1 MKKALSILTILILLL
16 VAGCGASN
24 QSAESTAESAYRQI
38 SQDEAMEMMAR
49 DDGHVVVDVR
59 RQDEYDAG
67 HIPGAILIPNESIGC
82 DSPEALPDYD
92 QIILIYCRTGNRSK
106 QAAEKLAAMGYTNI
120 YEFGGINTWTGD
132 IVTNEEETTKVGV
145 FNFEKKSVLLN
156 SGYEMPILGLGT
168 YALDYDTCVNSVK
181 TLLRNGG
188 RLIDTAYM
196 YGNED
201 AVGEGV
207 RQAMAEYGIPRE
219 EIFVITK
226 IYPNQ
231 FHDPEAAIDMALE
244 KLNIDYIDMMLLHH
258 PGTDDVKAYKAME
271 KYVEQGKIRSLG
283 LSNWYVK
290 ELTSFLPQVTITPA
304 LVQNEI
310 HPYYQEQD
318 VVPFIQDKGIVV
330 QCWYPLGGRGYTAE
344 LLGDET
350 ICAIAEAHGVSAAQ
364 VILRWDLQRGI
375 VVIPGSGN
383 EQHIIENLDLF
394 GFELTPEEMEQ
405 IAALD
410 RSEKHDWY

>member
-16 VAGCGASN
+16 TAGCGASE
-24 QSAESTAESAYRQI
+24 QSTESAAESTYRQI

-67 HIPGAILIPNESIGC
+67 HIPGAILIPNESIGS
-82 DSPEALPDYD
+82 DPPEALPDYD

-106 QAAEKLAAMGYTNI
+106 QAAEKLVAMGYTNI

-181 TLLRNGG
+181 ALLRNGG

-258 PGTDDVKAYKAME
+258 PGTDDVKA
-271 KYVEQGKIRSLG
+271 
-283 LSNWYVK
+283 
-290 ELTSFLPQVTITPA
+290 
-304 LVQNEI
+304 
-310 HPYYQEQD
+310 
-318 VVPFIQDKGIVV
+318 
-330 QCWYPLGGRGYTAE
+330 
-344 LLGDET
+344 
-350 ICAIAEAHGVSAAQ
+350 
-364 VILRWDLQRGI
+364 
-375 VVIPGSGN
+375 
-383 EQHIIENLDLF
+383 
-394 GFELTPEEMEQ
+394 
-405 IAALD
+405 
-410 RSEKHDWY
+410 

>member
-16 VAGCGASN
+16 VVGCGASN
-24 QSAESTAESAYRQI
+24 QSAERAAESTYSQI
-38 SQDEAMEMMAR
+38 SQ
-49 DDGHVVVDVR
+49 
-59 RQDEYDAG
+59 
-67 HIPGAILIPNESIGC
+67 NE
-82 DSPEALPDYD
+82 
-92 QIILIYCRTGNRSK
+92 
-106 QAAEKLAAMGYTNI
+106 AMGYTNI

-145 FNFEKKSVLLN
+145 FSFEKKSVLLN

-271 KYVEQGKIRSLG
+271 K
-283 LSNWYVK
+283 
-290 ELTSFLPQVTITPA
+290 
-304 LVQNEI
+304 
-310 HPYYQEQD
+310 
-318 VVPFIQDKGIVV
+318 
-330 QCWYPLGGRGYTAE
+330 
-344 LLGDET
+344 
-350 ICAIAEAHGVSAAQ
+350 
-364 VILRWDLQRGI
+364 
-375 VVIPGSGN
+375 
-383 EQHIIENLDLF
+383 
-394 GFELTPEEMEQ
+394 
-405 IAALD
+405 
-410 RSEKHDWY
+410 